1 MEAYTEGR
9 GRVEMGVGAEK
20 RSKAERME
28 GGKEDVKEAL
38 HRLMNRNPDSSA
50 VLLSL

>member
-1 MEAYTEGR
+1 M
-9 GRVEMGVGAEK
+9 GAEK

-50 VLLSL
+50 VLCHCSHSADREQ